1 MSKFSILNKS
11 NKKVDA
17 KSGGQ
22 TEKEGAIH
30 IDKDFTHAMITGQ
43 TGCGKTTSAILPIMD
58 DRIKSKYG
66 LLIFD
71 YKGGE
76 HFKIKYL
83 AKKYKRLKDVV
94 MINVPWGERINITAE
109 ASEKLLQNFFKL
121 SFGGKNDPFWAN
133 MATGIA
139 LKSISLLASIDEF
152 NKSGFCELMRGRLE
166 DATPNIKNLFKHTQ
180 AISNFRVFYDTVKE
194 YKNYIRNGSDV
205 LKSFQNFKNDPADL
219 RAEVAKNIH
228 KLIAVKDKVSS
239 FLETFSEYAYCANH
253 DTREQKEK
261 FYGNY
266 SFMLLALQ
274 DLADSKFLNHDGAS
288 ISSLLNDGKIVIINC
303 AGLNDNAT
311 ELMINSTLS
320 NLVKRIA
327 KSDKNPVSVFIDEA
341 QRVLNGSTDLYAD
354 VLREAKVE
362 LILAFQ
368 NEDILKQSI
377 GGEARYKELVGNL
390 SHQYFFKNSQKQ
402 YADGA
407 NRDFS
412 KLSSFEY
419 YHEGQIYKA
428 KPMFIKEND
437 LLKAELAFQKLHNI
451 ASAYTTENIA
461 EDEVLIYN
469 EELYRA
475 NNSFICKRISDGS
488 IRQVIYLNERTK
500 NELDELFK
508 SDEYLYIA

>member
-1 MSKFSILNKS
+1 
-11 NKKVDA
+11 
-17 KSGGQ
+17 
-22 TEKEGAIH
+22 
-30 IDKDFTHAMITGQ
+30 
-43 TGCGKTTSAILPIMD
+43 
-58 DRIKSKYG
+58 
-66 LLIFD
+66 
-71 YKGGE
+71 
-76 HFKIKYL
+76 
-83 AKKYKRLKDVV
+83 
-94 MINVPWGERINITAE
+94 
-109 ASEKLLQNFFKL
+109 
-121 SFGGKNDPFWAN
+121 
-133 MATGIA
+133 
-139 LKSISLLASIDEF
+139 
-152 NKSGFCELMRGRLE
+152 MRGRLE
-166 DATPNIKNLFKHTQ
+166 DATPNIKNLFIHTQ

-205 LKSFQNFKNDPADL
+205 LKSFQNFKDDPADL

-274 DLADSKFLNHDGAS
+274 DLADSKFLNHDGTS

-341 QRVLNGSTDLYAD
+341 QRVLNGSTDLCAD

-402 YADGA
+402 YVDGT

-475 NNSFICKRISDGS
+475 NNSFICKKD
-488 IRQVIYLNERTK
+488 
-500 NELDELFK
+500 
-508 SDEYLYIA
+508 

>member
-11 NKKVDA
+11 NKKAGA
-17 KSGGQ
+17 KSCSQ
-22 TEKEGAIH
+22 IEKESAIH

-43 TGCGKTTSAILPIMD
+43 TGCGKTTSAILPVME
-58 DRIKSKYG
+58 DRIKSGHG
-66 LLIFD
+66 LLAFD

-83 AKKYKRLKDVV
+83 AKKHKRLKDVV

-109 ASEKLLQNFFKL
+109 ANEKLLQNFFKQ

-139 LKSISLLASIDEF
+139 SKSISLLASIDE
-152 NKSGFCELMRGRLE
+152 FCELMRGRLE
-166 DATPNIKNLFKHTQ
+166 DATPNIRNLFKHTQ

-205 LKSFQNFKNDPADL
+205 LKSFQNFKDDPADL

-228 KLIAVKDKVSS
+228 KLIAVKDKVRS

-288 ISSLLNDGKIVIINC
+288 VSALLNEGKIVIINC
-303 AGLNDNAT
+303 AGLKDSVT

-327 KSDKNPVSVFIDEA
+327 KSDKKPISVFIDEA
-341 QRVLNGSTDLYAD
+341 QRVLNSSTDLYAD

-362 LILAFQ
+362 LVLAFQ
-368 NEDILKQSI
+368 NEDVLKHSL
-377 GGEARYKELVGNL
+377 GGDVKYKELVGNL

-402 YADGA
+402 YADGT

-412 KLSSFEY
+412 GLNVFEY
-419 YHEGQIYKA
+419 YHDGKIYKA
-428 KPMFIKEND
+428 KPIFINETD
-437 LLKAELAFQKLHNI
+437 LLKAELAFQKLYNV
-451 ASAYTTENIA
+451 ASSYAAENIA

-469 EELYRA
+469 EELYKAA
-475 NNSFICKRISDGS
+475 NAFTCKKVSDGS
-488 IRQVIYLNERTK
+488 VREIIYLDERAK
-500 NELDELFK
+500 SELDELFE

>member
-30 IDKDFTHAMITGQ
+30 TYKDFTHAMITGQ
-43 TGCGKTTSAILPIMD
+43 TGCGKTTSAILPVME
-58 DRIKSKYG
+58 DRIKSGHG
-66 LLIFD
+66 LLAFD

-83 AKKYKRLKDVV
+83 AKKHKRLKDVV

-139 LKSISLLASIDEF
+139 SKSISLLASIDEF

-166 DATPNIKNLFKHTQ
+166 DATPNIRNLFKHTQ

-205 LKSFQNFKNDPADL
+205 LKSFQNFKDDPADL

-228 KLIAVKDKVSS
+228 KLIAVKDKVRS

-288 ISSLLNDGKIVIINC
+288 ISALLNEGKIVIINC
-303 AGLNDNAT
+303 AGLKDSVT

-327 KSDKNPVSVFIDEA
+327 KSDKKPISVFIDEA
-341 QRVLNGSTDLYAD
+341 QRVLNSSTDLYAD

-362 LILAFQ
+362 LVLAFQ
-368 NEDILKQSI
+368 NEDVLKHSL
-377 GGEARYKELVGNL
+377 GGDVKYKELVGNL

-402 YADGA
+402 YADGT

-412 KLSSFEY
+412 GLNVFEY
-419 YHEGQIYKA
+419 YHDGKIYKA
-428 KPMFIKEND
+428 KPIFINETD
-437 LLKAELAFQKLHNI
+437 LLKAELAFQKLYNV
-451 ASAYTTENIA
+451 ASSYAAENIA

-469 EELYRA
+469 EELYKAA
-475 NNSFICKRISDGS
+475 NAFTCKKVSDGS
-488 IRQVIYLNERTK
+488 VREIIYLDERAK
-500 NELDELFK
+500 SELDELFE